1 MDLIRS
7 EDILSIDYAYVMF
20 ICSYSWVLCVPSSWL
35 LKVNCIRSHT
45 IYIIFSIILQFD
57 LQWKNIVLLSSYFL

>member
-7 EDILSIDYAYVMF
+7 EDILSIDYAYVM
-20 ICSYSWVLCVPSSWL
+20 VLCVPSSWL